1 MEEEGG
7 FFPYYVF
14 IMAVDL
20 TGAGAAAAADQHL
33 EQTQNESFVASR
45 LLCHT

>member
-1 MEEEGG
+1 MEEEGGG

-20 TGAGAAAAADQHL
+20 TGAADQHL